1 MTWDGGLL
9 ATRIVSPRSRAALL
23 AARPRNHERQD
34 AARGRA
40 SSRRDF
46 DLLDE
51 GPALVGDRLPTPSP
65 ILEHELDRVA
75 HHLASLLEVLPLC
88 VDLGQLGDVGV
99 DPAVTGVLEDRI
111 ERELGHVR
119 DDTGAATR
127 PDGPI

>member
-51 GPALVGDRLPTPSP
+51 GPAPSP